1 MMNNKMT
8 LNLLSIFMILG
19 KILLGATL
27 DFDDFNGTGKFINAK
42 GGTITSPDGLPYD
55 DVRGT
60 LYVSGDFGE
69 NDYSDI
75 IETDAVFSALNF
87 NGLVVSDS
95 PVYEAE
101 IGNRPSTSSYYFVL
115 TRNKFDE
122 GVIENRELGR
132 ILELGYFDDNS
143 FLKDNFYNEIKNFYS
158 SSDLNDAVEETF
170 GVNYF
175 PLVTKQNLEI
185 FTNANTSVMDYV
197 SDIDEYFPV
206 GYVKMLGNYIYQ
218 EIHVD
223 RADNYDGY
231 ETNSSIIS
239 FGAEKKLNEDLKV
252 GVMGTFV
259 DSTTDMDNYKASR
272 DDFFY
277 LGHLF
282 AVYRDETITYTSMLS
297 LGGAHTDIYRFN
309 SSSLGDFMNES
320 DMTSYFVGLNNSAYK
335 RFQAGKSYIK
345 PGVELNILG
354 LKQGAITEN
363 GNYGLEVDKI
373 NTLSVKP
380 GLGLV
385 VGSDFGITHKTKA
398 NLEADIIG
406 YVEVGEPYKD
416 MDVRMKTI
424 SSEKA
429 TIEKYDYHHYHLN
442 ISLKQSLKSTNGLN
456 LSLVEK
462 WVLFE
467 NQDRFEF
474 NLGLEAYYIF

>member
-1 MMNNKMT
+1 MIVNKRI
-8 LNLLSIFMILG
+8 LNFLIIFMIFG
-19 KILLGATL
+19 NFILAAIL
-27 DFDDFNGTGKFINAK
+27 DFDAFNGSGKFINAK
-42 GGTITSPDGLPYD
+42 GGFITSPNNAPYD
-55 DVRGT
+55 DVIGT
-60 LYVSGDFGE
+60 LYVAGDFGE
-69 NDYSDI
+69 NDYSNNIKTHI
-75 IETDAVFSALNF
+75 IFTALKF
-87 NGLVVSDS
+87 NGIVASES
-95 PVYEAE
+95 PVYNAE
-101 IGNRPSTSSYYFVL
+101 IASDPSTNTFYFVL

-122 GVIENRELGR
+122 GIIENRELGR

-143 FLKDNFYNEIKNFYS
+143 FLKNNFYNEIKNFYS
-158 SSDLNDAVEETF
+158 ISDLNDAVEETF

-175 PLVTKQNLEI
+175 PIVTKQNLEI
-185 FTNANTSVMDYV
+185 FINANTSVMDNV
-197 SDIDEYFPV
+197 SDIDEYFPI

-373 NTLSVKP
+373 NTLSIKP

-442 ISLKQSLKSTNGLN
+442 ISLKQSLKSINGLN